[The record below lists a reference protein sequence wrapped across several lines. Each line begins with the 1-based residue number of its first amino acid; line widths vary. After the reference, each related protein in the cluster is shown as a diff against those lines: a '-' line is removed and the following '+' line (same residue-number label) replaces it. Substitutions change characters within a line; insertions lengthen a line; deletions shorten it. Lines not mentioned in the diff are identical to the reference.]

1 MHLIGRG
8 ATSEV
13 FKVVNDK
20 YPNKIFALKT
30 IYFELIKIENDEE
43 EDSDSSSNNVDD
55 DEDNPKFKIDVSKLR
70 RFFNEFDV
78 LKQIDHPNI
87 IKTYGFF
94 PGDKK
99 YAPSILLEFCTT
111 NLKKIIK
118 KLSDDERIQIIIE
131 ISCAMEK
138 IHELGI
144 IYRDLKP
151 ENILIDENKHE
162 KVSDFGICTFID
174 ETSS

>member
-99 YAPSILLEFCTT
+99 YAPSILRRS
-111 NLKKIIK
+111 LK
-118 KLSDDERIQIIIE
+118 
-131 ISCAMEK
+131 
-138 IHELGI
+138 
-144 IYRDLKP
+144 
-151 ENILIDENKHE
+151 N
-162 KVSDFGICTFID
+162 
-174 ETSS
+174 